1 MYFLYSILI
10 NLIIIFSPI
19 ILLVR
24 ILQSKED
31 KYRFMEKFSFPS
43 KKRAKGKLVWFHG
56 SSVGEINSIIPL
68 IEKFE
73 KNKTISQILIT
84 SNTLS
89 SSKILKKYNFKKAEH
104 QFFPIDKKFLV
115 TKFLNYWRPNILYL
129 IESEIWP
136 NMIYELKRKKIPL
149 ILLNARITK
158 KSFERWLKIKS
169 LSEGIFK
176 SFNLCISQNNE
187 SINYLRRLGA
197 KKIIKLGNLKYSEL
211 ENLKLNKLK
220 QKTHNFL
227 KNRKILFSC
236 ISTHKGEEDFC
247 AKLHL
252 KLKEIYPNIL
262 TIVIPRHISRKDQI
276 IDFFNNLN
284 IKSYCHSSKQN
295 IKKNTEIYIV
305 DTFGETKK
313 FLNYSKTAFIGGSL
327 VKHGGQNPLEAA
339 RMGCRIIHGPYV
351 DNFKEIY
358 SFLRKKNISK
368 LIKSKNAAATYVYQN
383 YRKTNISDNRINLK
397 NIGKKILIRN
407 YNALTEY
414 L

>member
-1 MYFLYSILI
+1 M
-10 NLIIIFSPI
+10 
-19 ILLVR
+19 
-24 ILQSKED
+24 
-31 KYRFMEKFSFPS
+31 
-43 KKRAKGKLVWFHG
+43 
-56 SSVGEINSIIPL
+56 
-68 IEKFE
+68 
-73 KNKTISQILIT
+73 
-84 SNTLS
+84 
-89 SSKILKKYNFKKAEH
+89 
-104 QFFPIDKKFLV
+104 
-115 TKFLNYWRPNILYL
+115 NYWKPNILYL

-158 KSFERWLKIKS
+158 KSFERWFKIKS
-169 LSEGIFK
+169 FSEGIFK

-187 SINYLRRLGA
+187 STNYLRRLGA

-220 QKTHNFL
+220 LKTHNFL
-227 KNRKILFSC
+227 KSRKILFSC
-236 ISTHKGEEDFC
+236 ISTHNGEEDFC

-252 KLKEIYPNIL
+252 KLKDIYPNIL
-262 TIVIPRHISRKDQI
+262 TIVIPRHINRKDQI
-276 IDFFNNLN
+276 IDLFNNLN
-284 IKSYCHSSKQN
+284 IKSYCHSSKEN

-305 DTFGETKK
+305 DTFGETKT

-368 LIKSKNAAATYVYQN
+368 LIKSKKLMYFVTLFS
-383 YRKTNISDNRINLK
+383 IF
-397 NIGKKILIRN
+397 
-407 YNALTEY
+407 
-414 L
+414 